1 MFVTSTDMHIFI
13 IKFWFFIVM
22 KTSDDSDIKELDE
35 ILKTLDLLV
44 GESVQIYELESRGE
58 KWISKTANLVLKTD
72 ADSLQ

>member
-1 MFVTSTDMHIFI
+1 
-13 IKFWFFIVM
+13 M

-58 KWISKTANLVLKTD
+58 K
-72 ADSLQ
+72 